1 MIERA
6 SSDHN
11 KQRALVL
18 QGGGALG
25 AYEVGVIKGLCKKLM
40 EKDMKKGTNN
50 RPLFDIIAGT
60 SIGAMNAAVL
70 LGNVVKKGKAW
81 DEAVKDLEEFWTK
94 GIALKEG
101 DTPNDDIVPIGIF
114 RIFPW
119 WKPWAEDTP
128 RWALCANENS
138 SDVKTINIK
147 DLASEEAAR
156 RYYSTKE
163 FVYKGKKVFSI
174 KTIRPDTKFL
184 NQDALA
190 HWVVL
195 DDTPL
200 QSQIEL
206 FGDLPIATR
215 FDKGEPRL
223 LITAVDIAEGIAVT
237 FDSYKKADGKRK
249 TVYYPR
255 AKYGRKKDEKNS
267 KPIVIEYEDGITI
280 DQVMASGTLPEF
292 YDPKEIGRRKFWD
305 GGVLVNTPLNELLSA
320 HKDYWLNVEKKE
332 VPDLEIYIVNVH
344 SSRIEDKDIPKHYD
358 EVKNRNIDILYGDRT
373 YHDQSS
379 FSTIMDYIDFITRL
393 QDLASNHIKDDNER
407 NAFQNK
413 FKALKNEIAKST
425 SDTLGEDV
433 KYEDLIRGR
442 FEIKVMRIERKHD
455 AATSTSLKGADIT
468 IQTIKAL
475 IKEGEED
482 TKDLI
487 IF

>member
-6 SSDHN
+6 SSN
-11 KQRALVL
+11 NSKQRALVL

-25 AYEVGVIKGLCKKLM
+25 AYEVGVIKVLCKKVM
-40 EKDMKKGTNN
+40 EKDMKKGTTNG
-50 RPLFDIIAGT
+50 PLFDIIAGT

-81 DEAVKDLEEFWTK
+81 DKAVEDLEKFWTE

-101 DTPNDDIVPIGIF
+101 SDRINYDIPPEDNF
-114 RIFPW
+114 SMYPW
-119 WKPWAEDTP
+119 WEPWTEEFRNWKPD
-128 RWALCANENS
+128 RKKIVS
-138 SDVKTINIK
+138 I
-147 DLASEEAAR
+147 ASKEAAR
-156 RYYSTKE
+156 RYYSTTE
-163 FVYKGKKVFSI
+163 FVYVGKKVFSI
-174 KTIRPDTKFL
+174 KTFRPDDKFL
-184 NQDALA
+184 NKEPFAQ
-190 HWVVL
+190 WMVL
-195 DDTPL
+195 DDAPL

-223 LITAVDIAEGIAVT
+223 LITAVDIAEEIAVT

-249 TVYYPR
+249 TVYYPGR
-255 AKYGRKKDEKNS
+255 KYGRKNDEQNS

-280 DQVMASGTLPEF
+280 DQVMAGGALPEL
-292 YDPKEIGRRKFWD
+292 YDPKEIGGRKFWD

-320 HKDYWLNVEKKE
+320 HKDYWVNVENKD

-344 SSRIEDKDIPKHYD
+344 PSRIEDKDIPNQYD

-373 YHDQSS
+373 YRDQCS
-379 FSTIMDYIDFITRL
+379 FSTITDYNDFITSL
-393 QDLASNHIKDDNER
+393 QDLASDHIKDDDER
-407 NAFQNK
+407 NAFQQK
-413 FKALKNEIAKST
+413 FQALKNKRAKST
-425 SDTLGEDV
+425 SDTVGEDV

-455 AATSTSLKGADIT
+455 AATSTSFNGADIT
-468 IQTIKAL
+468 KQTIEAL

-482 TKDLI
+482 TKDLV